1 MPKSIIV
8 PDNGITYMNSTL
20 LWLELL
26 IQLNECQKEDM
37 LASS

>member
-26 IQLNECQKEDM
+26 IELNMNVRRKIC
-37 LASS
+37 